1 MFQWNDKIQK
11 ALYDAYSKI
20 FEIAEREGFESIAI
34 PAMGI
39 GKHYCDLDKCT
50 MIVISVLNEYLC
62 RPEKKLK
69 RVTFVL
75 SDETIADKYL
85 RCLSL
90 SSNYSDMRDL

>member
-1 MFQWNDKIQK
+1 MFQWNDTIQK
-11 ALYDAYSKI
+11 ALFNAYSEI

-50 MIVISVLNEYLC
+50 MIVMSVLNEYLG

-69 RVTFVL
+69 RIIFVL
-75 SDETIADKYL
+75 SDAAIADKYL
-85 RCLSL
+85 SHLAH
-90 SSNYSDMRDL
+90 SSR